1 MARTKRRKSGYRW
14 FAEKRPDWV
23 LMEDYVKPVRA
34 YDSEAS
40 AKAGKPQYVPRL
52 WRAYCYTRAE
62 YDKKQIALYESDRA
76 HSFSSSAD
84 IKAYDNSARRARQ
97 RQQLSKIIKGQE
109 HYDFSFEEAYCK
121 GLAWILD

>member
-23 LMEDYVKPVRA
+23 WMEDYVKPVRA

-40 AKAGKPQYVPRL
+40 AEAGKAQYVPRL

-62 YDKKQIALYESDRA
+62 YDKELIALYESDRA
-76 HSFSSSAD
+76 HAFSYASD
-84 IKAYDNSARRARQ
+84 VKAFDNSVRRARQ
-97 RQQLSKIIKGQE
+97 RQQLSKIMKGQDY
-109 HYDFSFEEAYCK
+109 YDFTYEGSKCK
-121 GLAWILD
+121 GAAWLFD